1 MIFPSRGKSWRTV
14 TAAGR
19 TPSQAE
25 EGEKL
30 ILSFPGPKDW
40 TIIINPQA
48 GNKVFPLKKEL
59 ISMTSRIS
67 GFYKLAPSKRLIA
80 VAEQAALG
88 PQEID
93 QVEKGLSLDQA
104 DKMTENVIGLF
115 QVPLGIATNFVIDG
129 REVLIPMATEEPSVI
144 AAASNGARMTRE
156 AGGFFT
162 SSTGPVMRAQIQATG
177 IADPFSA
184 RQSILLHKD
193 ELTRMANDKDPM
205 LVKYGG
211 GVKDIE
217 VYVID
222 SKMGPM
228 VVTHLIVDCR
238 DAMGA
243 NAVNTM
249 AEALAPRIEQ
259 ITGGRVYLRI
269 ISNLA
274 DLRLVRA
281 KAVFKAEEIGGHEVV
296 DGILLAAEL
305 AQVDPY
311 RAATH
316 NKGIMNG
323 VTAVVLATGND
334 TRAVEAGAHAFAS
347 STGSYRSLTR
357 YEKNSD
363 GDLVGTIEMP
373 VAVGLVGGATRVH
386 PVAKTAVKILGV
398 KSADDLSRIIAS
410 VGLCQ
415 NFAALRALASEGIQR
430 GHMSL
435 HAKNVAVQA
444 GAKCDLIDIIA
455 ARMAAERR
463 ISVDRAVE
471 LMAELDEKS
480 KEKA

>member
-1 MIFPSRGKSWRTV
+1 M
-14 TAAGR
+14 
-19 TPSQAE
+19 
-25 EGEKL
+25 
-30 ILSFPGPKDW
+30 
-40 TIIINPQA
+40 
-48 GNKVFPLKKEL
+48 KEVVRL
-59 ISMTSRIS
+59 VTSRIS
-67 GFYKLAPSKRLIA
+67 GFYKLPPNERLRA
-80 VAEQAALG
+80 AAEQAGITPEEVSA
-88 PQEID
+88 
-93 QVEKGLSLDQA
+93 VETGLELAQA
-104 DKMTENVIGLF
+104 DKMVENVIGMF

-144 AAASNGARMTRE
+144 AAASNGARMARE
-156 AGGFFT
+156 AGGFST
-162 SSTGPVMRAQIQATG
+162 SCTGPVMRAIIQATG
-177 IADPFSA
+177 IADPFGA
-184 RQSILLHKD
+184 KQAILLHKD
-193 ELTRMANDKDPM
+193 ELTEMANGKDPM
-205 LVKYGG
+205 LIKYGG

-217 VYVID
+217 VHVIE
-222 SKMGPM
+222 SRLGPM

-249 AEALAPRIEQ
+249 AEALAPQIER

-274 DLRLVRA
+274 DKRLARA
-281 KAVFKAEEIGGHEVV
+281 RAVFRAEDIGGPEVV
-296 DGILLAAEL
+296 EGIIQAAALAE
-305 AQVDPY
+305 VDPY

-347 STGSYRSLTR
+347 VKGRYQSLTR
-357 YEKNSD
+357 YERNKD
-363 GDLVGTIEMP
+363 GDLVATIELP

-386 PVAKTAVKILGV
+386 PVAKSAVKILGV
-398 KSADDLSRIIAS
+398 KTADDLSRIIAA

-444 GAKCDLIDIIA
+444 GAKCDLIEIIA

-463 ISVDRAVE
+463 INVDRAAE
-471 LMAELDEKS
+471 LMKELEEKS
-480 KEKA
+480 EGDAKK

>member
-1 MIFPSRGKSWRTV
+1 MES
-14 TAAGR
+14 
-19 TPSQAE
+19 
-25 EGEKL
+25 
-30 ILSFPGPKDW
+30 
-40 TIIINPQA
+40 
-48 GNKVFPLKKEL
+48 
-59 ISMTSRIS
+59 SRIP
-67 GFYKLAPSKRLIA
+67 GFYKLPPQERLKVIA
-80 VAEQAALG
+80 ERAGLSADDVAQLAAGLGVEQA
-88 PQEID
+88 D
-93 QVEKGLSLDQA
+93 RMV
-104 DKMTENVIGLF
+104 ENVIGTF
-115 QVPLGIATNFVIDG
+115 QVPLGIATNFIIDG
-129 REVLIPMATEEPSVI
+129 RELAIPMATEEPSVI
-144 AAASNGARMTRE
+144 AAASNGARMARE
-156 AGGFFT
+156 GGGFVT

-177 IADPFSA
+177 IADPFAA
-184 RQSILLHKD
+184 RQDILAHKD
-193 ELTRMANDKDPM
+193 ELTKMANDKDPM
-205 LVKYGG
+205 LVKFGG

-222 SKMGPM
+222 SRVGPM

-274 DLRLVRA
+274 DLRLARA
-281 KAVFKAEEIGGHEVV
+281 KAVFKAEEIGGPEVV
-296 DGILLAAEL
+296 DGIIQAAALAE
-305 AQVDPY
+305 VDPY

-323 VTAVVLATGND
+323 ATAVVMATGND
-334 TRAVEAGAHAFAS
+334 TRAVEAGAHSFAS
-347 STGSYRSLTR
+347 KSGMYKSLTR
-357 YEKNSD
+357 YEKNKE

-386 PVAKTAVKILGV
+386 PVAKTAVRMLGV
-398 KSADDLSRIIAS
+398 KSADELSRIIAS
-410 VGLCQ
+410 VGLAQ

-430 GHMSL
+430 GHMTL

-444 GAKCDLIDIIA
+444 GARCDLVEIIA

-471 LMAELDEKS
+471 LIKELEK
-480 KEKA
+480 

>member
-1 MIFPSRGKSWRTV
+1 MES
-14 TAAGR
+14 
-19 TPSQAE
+19 
-25 EGEKL
+25 
-30 ILSFPGPKDW
+30 
-40 TIIINPQA
+40 
-48 GNKVFPLKKEL
+48 
-59 ISMTSRIS
+59 SRIP
-67 GFYKLAPSKRLIA
+67 GFYKLPPEERLKVIA
-80 VAEQAALG
+80 ERAGLSADDVAQLSVGLGIEQA
-88 PQEID
+88 D
-93 QVEKGLSLDQA
+93 RMV
-104 DKMTENVIGLF
+104 ENVIGTF

-129 REVLIPMATEEPSVI
+129 RELAIPMATEEPSVI
-144 AAASNGARMTRE
+144 AAASNGARMARVG
-156 AGGFFT
+156 GGFVT

-177 IADPFSA
+177 IADPFAA
-184 RQSILLHKD
+184 RQDILAHKD
-193 ELTRMANDKDPM
+193 ELMKMANDKDPM
-205 LVKYGG
+205 LVKFGG

-217 VYVID
+217 VHVID
-222 SKMGPM
+222 SRIGPM

-274 DLRLVRA
+274 DLRLARA
-281 KAVFKAEEIGGHEVV
+281 KAVFKAAEIGGPEVV
-296 DGILLAAEL
+296 DGIIQAAALAE
-305 AQVDPY
+305 VDPY

-323 VTAVVLATGND
+323 ATAVVMATGND
-334 TRAVEAGAHAFAS
+334 TRAVEAGAHSFAS
-347 STGSYRSLTR
+347 MSGLYKSLTR
-357 YEKNSD
+357 YEKNRES
-363 GDLVGTIEMP
+363 DLVGTIEMP

-398 KSADDLSRIIAS
+398 KSADELSRIIAS
-410 VGLCQ
+410 VGLAQ

-444 GAKCDLIDIIA
+444 GARCDLVEIIA

-463 ISVDRAVE
+463 ISVDRA
-471 LMAELDEKS
+471 AELIKELEK
-480 KEKA
+480 

>member
-1 MIFPSRGKSWRTV
+1 
-14 TAAGR
+14 
-19 TPSQAE
+19 
-25 EGEKL
+25 
-30 ILSFPGPKDW
+30 
-40 TIIINPQA
+40 
-48 GNKVFPLKKEL
+48 
-59 ISMTSRIS
+59 MTSRIS
-67 GFYKLAPSKRLIA
+67 GFYKLAPSERLKA
-80 VAEQAALG
+80 AAEQAALG
-88 PQEID
+88 QEEIA
-93 QVEKGLSLDQA
+93 QVESGLLLDQA
-104 DKMTENVIGLF
+104 DKMVENVVGMF

-144 AAASNGARMTRE
+144 AAASNGAKMARE
-156 AGGFFT
+156 AGGFST

-177 IADPFSA
+177 IEDPFAA
-184 RQSILLHKD
+184 RQAILLHKD
-193 ELTRMANDKDPM
+193 ELTRMANEKDPM

-222 SKMGPM
+222 SRLGPM

-274 DLRLVRA
+274 DLRLVRSR
-281 KAVFKAEEIGGHEVV
+281 AVFKAEEIGGHEVV

-347 STGSYRSLTR
+347 ITGRYRSLTR
-357 YEKNSD
+357 YEKNRD
-363 GDLVGTIEMP
+363 GDLVGSIEMP

-386 PVAKTAVKILGV
+386 PVAKAAVKILGV
-398 KSADDLSRIIAS
+398 KSADEALPHHSLGGPVPELCRFAGP
-410 VGLCQ
+410 GL
-415 NFAALRALASEGIQR
+415 R
-430 GHMSL
+430 GHPEGAHVPARQERSC
-435 HAKNVAVQA
+435 A
-444 GAKCDLIDIIA
+444 GRSQVRSD
-455 ARMAAERR
+455 
-463 ISVDRAVE
+463 
-471 LMAELDEKS
+471 
-480 KEKA
+480 

>member
-1 MIFPSRGKSWRTV
+1 LES
-14 TAAGR
+14 
-19 TPSQAE
+19 
-25 EGEKL
+25 
-30 ILSFPGPKDW
+30 
-40 TIIINPQA
+40 
-48 GNKVFPLKKEL
+48 
-59 ISMTSRIS
+59 SRIP
-67 GFYKLAPSKRLIA
+67 GFYKLPPEERLKVIEEMTGLSGDD
-80 VAEQAALG
+80 VAQLTAGLGVEQA
-88 PQEID
+88 D
-93 QVEKGLSLDQA
+93 RMV
-104 DKMTENVIGLF
+104 ENVIGTF
-115 QVPLGIATNFVIDG
+115 QVPLGIATNFIIDG
-129 REVLIPMATEEPSVI
+129 RELAIPMATEEPSVI
-144 AAASNGARMTRE
+144 AAASNGARMARE
-156 AGGFFT
+156 GGGFVT
-162 SSTGPVMRAQIQATG
+162 SSTGPIMRAQIQATG
-177 IADPFSA
+177 IADPFAA
-184 RQSILLHKD
+184 RQEILAHKD
-193 ELTRMANDKDPM
+193 ELTKMANDKDPM
-205 LVKYGG
+205 LVKFGG

-222 SKMGPM
+222 SRVGPM

-274 DLRLVRA
+274 DLRLSRA
-281 KAVFKAEEIGGHEVV
+281 KAVFKAEEIGGPEVV
-296 DGILLAAEL
+296 DGIIQAAALAE
-305 AQVDPY
+305 VDPY

-323 VTAVVLATGND
+323 ATAVVMATGND
-334 TRAVEAGAHAFAS
+334 TRAVEAGAHSFAS
-347 STGSYRSLTR
+347 KSGMYKSLTR
-357 YEKNSD
+357 YEKNKE

-398 KSADDLSRIIAS
+398 KSADELSRIIAS
-410 VGLCQ
+410 VGLAQ

-444 GAKCDLIDIIA
+444 GAKCDLVEIIA

-463 ISVDRAVE
+463 ISVDRATE
-471 LMAELDEKS
+471 LIKELDKS
-480 KEKA
+480 

>member
-1 MIFPSRGKSWRTV
+1 
-14 TAAGR
+14 
-19 TPSQAE
+19 
-25 EGEKL
+25 
-30 ILSFPGPKDW
+30 
-40 TIIINPQA
+40 
-48 GNKVFPLKKEL
+48 
-59 ISMTSRIS
+59 MTSRIS
-67 GFYKLAPSKRLIA
+67 GFYKLAPADRLSA

-88 PQEID
+88 ADEIS
-93 QVEKGLSLDQA
+93 QIKSGLSLEQA
-104 DKMTENVIGLF
+104 DKMVENVVGMF

-129 REVLIPMATEEPSVI
+129 REVLVPMATEEPSVI
-144 AAASNGARMTRE
+144 AAASNGARMARE
-156 AGGFFT
+156 AGGFLT

-177 IADPFSA
+177 IVDPFAA
-184 RQSILLHKD
+184 RQAILLHRD
-193 ELTRMANDKDPM
+193 ELIQMANEKDPM
-205 LVKYGG
+205 LVKFGG

-222 SKMGPM
+222 SQLGPM

-259 ITGGRVYLRI
+259 IAGGRVYLRI

-274 DLRLVRA
+274 DLRLARA
-281 KAVFKAEEIGGHEVV
+281 RAVFKAEAIGGHEVV

-334 TRAVEAGAHAFAS
+334 TRAVEAGAHSYAS
-347 STGSYRSLTR
+347 RSGSYRSLTR
-357 YEKNSD
+357 YEKNRD
-363 GDLVGTIEMP
+363 GDLVASIEMP

-386 PVAKTAVKILGV
+386 PVAKTAVRILGV

-435 HAKNVAVQA
+435 HARNVAVQA
-444 GAKCDLIDIIA
+444 GAKCDLIEIVA

-463 ISVDRAVE
+463 ISVDRAQE
-471 LMAELDEKS
+471 LIAELDQKS
-480 KEKA
+480 GEST

>member
-1 MIFPSRGKSWRTV
+1 
-14 TAAGR
+14 
-19 TPSQAE
+19 
-25 EGEKL
+25 
-30 ILSFPGPKDW
+30 
-40 TIIINPQA
+40 
-48 GNKVFPLKKEL
+48 
-59 ISMTSRIS
+59 MTSRIS
-67 GFYKLAPSKRLIA
+67 GFYKLAPSERLLA
-80 VAEQAALG
+80 VAEQAAIG
-88 PQEID
+88 AEEIA
-93 QVEKGLSLDQA
+93 QVQTGLLLDQA
-104 DKMTENVIGLF
+104 DKMTENVIGMF

-129 REVLIPMATEEPSVI
+129 KEVLIPMATEEPSVI
-144 AAASNGARMTRE
+144 AAASNGARMARE

-177 IADPFSA
+177 ICDPFAA
-184 RQSILLHKD
+184 RQAILLHKD

-323 VTAVVLATGND
+323 VTAVVLASGND

-347 STGSYRSLTR
+347 ISGRYKSLTR
-357 YEKNSD
+357 YEKNRD

-444 GAKCDLIDIIA
+444 GAKCDLIEIIA

-471 LMAELDEKS
+471 LMAELDEKT
-480 KEKA
+480 KEKD

>member
-1 MIFPSRGKSWRTV
+1 
-14 TAAGR
+14 
-19 TPSQAE
+19 
-25 EGEKL
+25 
-30 ILSFPGPKDW
+30 
-40 TIIINPQA
+40 
-48 GNKVFPLKKEL
+48 
-59 ISMTSRIS
+59 
-67 GFYKLAPSKRLIA
+67 
-80 VAEQAALG
+80 VAEQAAIGIEDISQVERGLL
-88 PQEID
+88 ID
-93 QVEKGLSLDQA
+93 QAEK
-104 DKMTENVIGLF
+104 MVENVIGMF
-115 QVPLGIATNFVIDG
+115 QVPLGIATNFLIDG
-129 REVLIPMATEEPSVI
+129 QEVLIPMATEEPSVI
-144 AAASNGARMTRE
+144 AAASNGARMARGG
-156 AGGFFT
+156 GGFFT

-177 IADPFSA
+177 IDDPFAA
-184 RQSILLHKD
+184 RQAILLHKD
-193 ELTRMANDKDPM
+193 ELMAMANELDPM

-217 VYVID
+217 VHVID
-222 SKMGPM
+222 SRLGPM

-274 DLRLVRA
+274 DLRLARA
-281 KAVFKAEEIGGHEVV
+281 RAVFRAEDIGGPEVV
-296 DGILLAAEL
+296 DGIILAAEL
-305 AQVDPY
+305 AVVDPY

-334 TRAVEAGAHAFAS
+334 TRAVEAGAHSYAS
-347 STGSYRSLTR
+347 RTGRYMSLTR
-357 YEKNSD
+357 YERNKD
-363 GDLVGTIEMP
+363 GDLVGTIELP

-386 PVAKTAVKILGV
+386 PVAKAAVKILGV
-398 KSADDLSRIIAS
+398 KSADGLSRIIAA

-435 HAKNVAVQA
+435 HARNVAVQA
-444 GAKCDLIDIIA
+444 GAKCDLIELVA

-463 ISVDRAVE
+463 INVDRAVE
-471 LMAELDEKS
+471 LIRELEDKGPE
-480 KEKA
+480 AV